1 MNRIAVCAK
10 VRNEDKNM
18 ITLAILIVGILIFVG
33 LIVIAFSPL
42 LIIGSVL
49 MFLVAFF
56 IRLLPYIIGVGVI
69 YIIYKILKGMFG
81 N

>member
-1 MNRIAVCAK
+1 MNHIAVCAR

-18 ITLAILIVGILIFVG
+18 ITLAILIVG

-49 MFLVAFF
+49 MFLVALF

>member
-1 MNRIAVCAK
+1 MNHIAVCAR

>member
-1 MNRIAVCAK
+1 
-10 VRNEDKNM
+10 M

-49 MFLVAFF
+49 MFLVTFF

>member
-1 MNRIAVCAK
+1 MNRIAVCAR

-49 MFLVAFF
+49 MFLGALF

>member
-1 MNRIAVCAK
+1 MNCIAVCAR

-49 MFLVAFF
+49 MFLGALF

>member
-1 MNRIAVCAK
+1 
-10 VRNEDKNM
+10 M
-18 ITLAILIVGILIFVG
+18 ITLAILIVG

-49 MFLVAFF
+49 MFLVALF

>member
-1 MNRIAVCAK
+1 MNRIAVCAR

-49 MFLVAFF
+49 MFLVTFF